1 MKFFGFFFSDEY
13 LATVWVFYFASNA
26 YKYMYNIMTIVE
38 LFEFRKEGKI
48 CVAFY
53 YWIIKKWNEL

>member
-1 MKFFGFFFSDEY
+1 
-13 LATVWVFYFASNA
+13 
-26 YKYMYNIMTIVE
+26 MYNIMTIVE